1 MHVHNAGERQ
11 LTELDYARLSK
22 LNGGDL
28 ADAFNAVDLLPSR
41 DIAADVVTMNTQ
53 VEIVFTD
60 SGLKQTVAPCY
71 PADVKPVMGFVSVLS
86 PLGSAL
92 LGLRVGDTAR
102 WQLPHGEERSAQVA
116 RIVFQPEASG
126 DYTT

>member
-22 LNGGDL
+22 LDGGHLANAFSAADL
-28 ADAFNAVDLLPSR
+28 VPSR
-41 DIAADVVTMNTQ
+41 EIAADVVTMNTQ
-53 VEIVFTD
+53 AEIVYTD
-60 SGLKQTVAPCY
+60 SGLRQTVTPCY
-71 PADVKPVMGFVSVLS
+71 PADVAPVMGLVSVLS
-86 PLGSAL
+86 PLGAAL
-92 LGLRVGDTAR
+92 LGLRVGDVAV
-102 WQLPHGEERSAQVA
+102 WQRPHGAERSARVA

>member
-1 MHVHNAGERQ
+1 MQAHNTGERQ

-22 LNGGDL
+22 LNGGQL
-28 ADAFNAVDLLPSR
+28 ADAFSAADLVPSR
-41 DIAADVVTMNTQ
+41 EIAADVVTMYTQ
-53 VEIVFTD
+53 AEIVFTD
-60 SGLKQTVAPCY
+60 SGLKQTVTPCY
-71 PADVKPVMGFVSVLS
+71 PADAEPAQGFVSVLS
-86 PLGSAL
+86 PIGSAL

-116 RIVFQPEASG
+116 RILFQPEASG

>member
-1 MHVHNAGERQ
+1 MQAHNTGERQ

-22 LNGGDL
+22 LNRGQL
-28 ADAFNAVDLLPSR
+28 ADEFAAADLVPSR
-41 DIAADVVTMNTQ
+41 EIAADVVTMYTQ

-60 SGLKQTVAPCY
+60 SGLKQTVTPCY
-71 PADVKPVMGFVSVLS
+71 PADAEPAMGFVSVLS
-86 PLGSAL
+86 PIGSAL

-116 RIVFQPEASG
+116 RILFQPEASG

>member
-1 MHVHNAGERQ
+1 MHAHNAGERQ

-22 LNGGDL
+22 LNGGQL
-28 ADAFNAVDLLPSR
+28 ADAFSAAELVPSR
-41 DIAADVVTMNTQ
+41 DIAADVVTMYTQ
-53 VEIVFTD
+53 AEIVFTD
-60 SGLKQTVAPCY
+60 SGLKQTVTPCY
-71 PADVKPVMGFVSVLS
+71 PADAEPVMGLVSVLS

-126 DYTT
+126 DYLT